1 MTEWH
6 WPAAFLM
13 GLAGSLHC
21 VSMCGGI
28 AAALRFASPKEA
40 DPLPYM
46 LVYNLG
52 RILSYT
58 LLGGLAGAISHTL
71 VRLLPVFQPLLLFAA
86 GIMIVLL
93 AAYLGRWSS
102 SLLFVEKLG
111 TGVWKHLQ
119 PLAKRW
125 IPFSSVWSAL
135 PYGMI
140 WGWLPCGLVYSAL
153 SWSLASGSAVA
164 GASIM
169 FAFGMGTFPT
179 LVATGMGTQLL
190 VNLLKKAYVRQGIA
204 ICLFMYGV
212 FLIYQSIGSIK
223 YS

>member
-1 MTEWH
+1 
-6 WPAAFLM
+6 M

-28 AAALRFASPKEA
+28 AAALRFASPKDA

-46 LVYNLG
+46 LMYNVG

-58 LLGGLAGAISHTL
+58 LLGALAGAVSQTL
-71 VRLLPVFQPLLLFAA
+71 IRLLPLFQPLLLVVA
-86 GIMIVLL
+86 GSMIVLL
-93 AAYLGRWSS
+93 AAYLGRWSR

-119 PLAKRW
+119 PFAKRW
-125 IPFSSVWSAL
+125 IPFSTVWSAL

-153 SWSLASGSAVA
+153 SWSMASGSAVS
-164 GASIM
+164 GAYLM
-169 FAFGMGTFPT
+169 FAFGIGTLPT
-179 LVATGMGTQLL
+179 LVATGMGAQLL
-190 VNLLKKAYVRQGIA
+190 VNVLKHAHVRQGIA
-204 ICLFMYGV
+204 ICLLMYGV
-212 FLIYQSIGSIK
+212 FLISQSISSIK
-223 YS
+223 